1 MSDNVAKLVPPA
13 MSEPNQ
19 NCIALLE
26 SVLNRARSGQTI
38 GVVLVEQGADSHSTW
53 DWGGLCGSF
62 SMIGAMQVAQA
73 SLVADQ
79 VEDC

>member
-1 MSDNVAKLVPPA
+1 MSEKILKLVPPETG
-13 MSEPNQ
+13 EPNQ

-26 SVLNRARSGQTI
+26 GVLKRARSGQTI
-38 GVVLVEQGADSHSTW
+38 GVVLVEQGADNLSSW
-53 DWGGLCGSF
+53 DWGGFCGSF